1 MFRVHCKANFLNTR
15 KNFPDAQKTFRLAM
29 HTRYSGFWDS
39 DPNLLEDNSFAGK
52 MSRNNKSDFF
62 ANSSLKRQ
70 FGSFGGLNLTCAFTS
85 CERFC
90 ATIDFLAR
98 NDEPYHHHIEY
109 HSMSAFSQ
117 TERWT
122 QVTMTIGFV
131 KSKSVWRSYD
141 NWIRQVQISVKKKI
155 VFQFFFSK
163 SMQKSRFS
171 TSFLY
176 SSFLL
181 SGCPRGSVLLLV
193 WWYMHVRPSS
203 RLPKLYWKYC
213 FPRIVHLLLKFVFKY
228 SSAHPRDIYEN
239 QRP

>member
-1 MFRVHCKANFLNTR
+1 MCLESFQTIWKLFRHSGTFPDYLETFQTLWKISRESGNLFTPNLMFRVHCKANFLNTR

-29 HTRYSGFWDS
+29 HTSYSGFWDS

-117 TERWT
+117 TER
-122 QVTMTIGFV
+122 
-131 KSKSVWRSYD
+131 
-141 NWIRQVQISVKKKI
+141 
-155 VFQFFFSK
+155 
-163 SMQKSRFS
+163 
-171 TSFLY
+171 
-176 SSFLL
+176 
-181 SGCPRGSVLLLV
+181 
-193 WWYMHVRPSS
+193 
-203 RLPKLYWKYC
+203 
-213 FPRIVHLLLKFVFKY
+213 
-228 SSAHPRDIYEN
+228 
-239 QRP
+239 